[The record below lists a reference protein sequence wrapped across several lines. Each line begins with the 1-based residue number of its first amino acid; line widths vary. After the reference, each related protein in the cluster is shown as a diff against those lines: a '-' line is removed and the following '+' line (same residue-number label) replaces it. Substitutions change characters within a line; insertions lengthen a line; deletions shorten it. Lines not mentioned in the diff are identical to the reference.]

1 MDTNEVNISK
11 KLLLPAYTMCLAPK
25 QQCCGAFQQQTENT
39 NCVSVI
45 MAFDIVVYI
54 TKNMVAE
61 SYWYNLKP
69 SFILL
74 SFGMFFFLL
83 WKISQNVGISFLL
96 HLCPGSS
103 WKEECTVRKA
113 FWMQS
118 WNSILQKGRPLKME
132 NKMEKNEYAWC
143 MMMGRFG
150 AYLALLDSFA
160 LFDFWWL
167 SETKSKLYNEQTWST
182 YYVVK
187 WVRYQAHLCLIYAN
201 FVVCK

>member
-74 SFGMFFFLL
+74 SFGMFFFFCFEKSHKMLEFL
-83 WKISQNVGISFLL
+83 FSCICARDLAEKKNAQFEKHSECRAEIRYCKRAGHLKQKIKWKKMNMHDAWWWDDLALIWRFWILL
-96 HLCPGSS
+96 H
-103 WKEECTVRKA
+103 
-113 FWMQS
+113 
-118 WNSILQKGRPLKME
+118 
-132 NKMEKNEYAWC
+132 
-143 MMMGRFG
+143 
-150 AYLALLDSFA
+150 
-160 LFDFWWL
+160 
-167 SETKSKLYNEQTWST
+167 
-182 YYVVK
+182 
-187 WVRYQAHLCLIYAN
+187 CLIFDGSVKRNRSCIMNRLDPLIMWWNECDIRRIY
-201 FVVCK
+201 V